1 MKNSSIFDH
10 TLLSLQISYRHYLH
24 GSLLEDMIQENMS
37 KFMDRMAK
45 ETGPFEPKQY
55 ISLMV
60 FHQLY
65 TVCFGERCVFNLYPV
80 ITINLHFKPKWKSIF
95 ERWKFLSFF
104 FVPICF
110 TIWNGSKKSIN
121 VTFIYIFVFIGR

>member
-1 MKNSSIFDH
+1 MNNSSIFDH

-37 KFMDRMAK
+37 KFMDRMVK
-45 ETGPFEPKQY
+45 ETGPFEAKQY

-65 TVCFGERCVFNLYPV
+65 TVCFGERCVFNLYSV
-80 ITINLHFKPKWKSIF
+80 IIINLTCNSNQN
-95 ERWKFLSFF
+95 ESLFLNLFY
-104 FVPICF
+104 
-110 TIWNGSKKSIN
+110 NLKNSIN
-121 VTFIYIFVFIGR
+121 VTFIYIFVFISR

>member
-1 MKNSSIFDH
+1 MNNVSIFDH
-10 TLLSLQISYRHYLH
+10 TLISRSHYLH

-65 TVCFGERCVFNLYPV
+65 TVCFGERCVFNFYSV
-80 ITINLHFKPKWKSIF
+80 ILINLHFKPK
-95 ERWKFLSFF
+95 
-104 FVPICF
+104 
-110 TIWNGSKKSIN
+110 
-121 VTFIYIFVFIGR
+121 